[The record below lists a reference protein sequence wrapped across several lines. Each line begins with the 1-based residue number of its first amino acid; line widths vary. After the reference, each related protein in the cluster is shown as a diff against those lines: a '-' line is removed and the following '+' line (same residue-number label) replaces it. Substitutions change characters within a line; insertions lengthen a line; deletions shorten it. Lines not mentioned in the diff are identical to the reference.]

1 MNSAPAKEKNNP
13 SLFST
18 DMISVYLKEIGKI
31 PLLDHE
37 EEIILGKQVQ
47 KMMSFLSEKQ
57 KLEQQK
63 REVVS
68 QREWALAVGLSEKE
82 LNQVLHQGK
91 LAKTKMIKSNLR
103 LVVSIAKKY
112 LNRNLEFLDLIQEGS
127 LGLERGVEK
136 FDPSK
141 GYRFST
147 YAYWWIRQAMTRAI
161 AQQGRT
167 IRLPIHITEKLNKIK
182 KAQRELALELGR
194 GATTN
199 EVAEKLGL
207 TSSEVRE
214 YLKTARHPMSLDMR
228 VGEKQDTELSEI
240 IEDDSASPLDEIN
253 QRLMR
258 QDVEKMLGELKP
270 KEREVLWLRFGL
282 FDGTEWTLQAIGEKL
297 NISRERARQ
306 LQNRAL
312 ANLKSQNIV
321 ALRDYLAS

>member
-1 MNSAPAKEKNNP
+1 MNSAQVKEKHNP

-57 KLEQQK
+57 KLEQHK
-63 REVVS
+63 GVVVS
-68 QREWALAVGLSEKE
+68 QREWALAVELSEKE

-136 FDPSK
+136 FDPTK
-141 GYRFST
+141 GYRLST
-147 YAYWWIRQAMTRAI
+147 YAYWWIRQAITRAI

-167 IRLPIHITEKLNKIK
+167 IRLPVHITEKLNKIK

-214 YLKTARHPMSLDMR
+214 YLKIAREPMSLDMR
-228 VGEKQDTELSEI
+228 MGEKQDTELSEI

>member
-1 MNSAPAKEKNNP
+1 MNSAPAKEKNSP

-63 REVVS
+63 GEVVS
-68 QREWALAVGLSEKE
+68 QREWTLAVGVSEKE

-103 LVVSIAKKY
+103 LVVAIAKKY

-194 GATTN
+194 SATTN

-214 YLKTARHPMSLDMR
+214 YLKIAREPMSLDMR
-228 VGEKQDTELSEI
+228 MGEKQDTELSEI

-282 FDGTEWTLQAIGEKL
+282 EDGTEWTDCL
-297 NISRERARQ
+297 
-306 LQNRAL
+306 
-312 ANLKSQNIV
+312 
-321 ALRDYLAS
+321 DW

>member
-63 REVVS
+63 GEVVS
-68 QREWALAVGLSEKE
+68 QREWTLAVGVSEKE

-136 FDPSK
+136 FDPTK
-141 GYRFST
+141 GYRLST

-161 AQQGRT
+161 SQQGRT
-167 IRLPIHITEKLNKIK
+167 IRLPVHITEKLNKIK

-214 YLKTARHPMSLDMR
+214 YLKIAREPMSLDMR
-228 VGEKQDTELSEI
+228 MGEKQDTELSEI

-282 FDGTEWTLQAIGEKL
+282 EDGTEWTDCLDWSEAKYQSGTSASVTK
-297 NISRERARQ
+297 SS
-306 LQNRAL
+306 L
-312 ANLKSQNIV
+312 A
-321 ALRDYLAS
+321 

>member
-1 MNSAPAKEKNNP
+1 
-13 SLFST
+13 
-18 DMISVYLKEIGKI
+18 
-31 PLLDHE
+31 
-37 EEIILGKQVQ
+37 
-47 KMMSFLSEKQ
+47 
-57 KLEQQK
+57 
-63 REVVS
+63 
-68 QREWALAVGLSEKE
+68 
-82 LNQVLHQGK
+82 
-91 LAKTKMIKSNLR
+91 
-103 LVVSIAKKY
+103 
-112 LNRNLEFLDLIQEGS
+112 
-127 LGLERGVEK
+127 
-136 FDPSK
+136 
-141 GYRFST
+141 
-147 YAYWWIRQAMTRAI
+147 MTRAI

-167 IRLPIHITEKLNKIK
+167 IRVTVHITEKLNKIK

-258 QDVEKMLGELKP
+258 QDVEKMLAELKP

-282 FDGTEWTLQAIGEKL
+282 EDGTEWTLQAIGEKL

-312 ANLKSQNIV
+312 ANLKSQKI
-321 ALRDYLAS
+321 L

>member
-57 KLEQQK
+57 KLEQHK
-63 REVVS
+63 GVVVS
-68 QREWALAVGLSEKE
+68 QREWALAVELSEKE

-136 FDPSK
+136 FDPTK
-141 GYRFST
+141 GYRLST
-147 YAYWWIRQAMTRAI
+147 YAYWWIRQAITRAI

-214 YLKTARHPMSLDMR
+214 YLKIAREGNGS
-228 VGEKQDTELSEI
+228 VKWE
-240 IEDDSASPLDEIN
+240 
-253 QRLMR
+253 
-258 QDVEKMLGELKP
+258 
-270 KEREVLWLRFGL
+270 
-282 FDGTEWTLQAIGEKL
+282 
-297 NISRERARQ
+297 
-306 LQNRAL
+306 
-312 ANLKSQNIV
+312 SQTF
-321 ALRDYLAS
+321 A